1 MAGNALAACKDTSK
15 QAWLLPR
22 QAKGCPPAAAME
34 QTPAQ
39 QPGPPITRVWPKLAQ
54 YLSVVDALA
63 AAQASK
69 AWHHAVT
76 DASPWAPRRIDGAKA
91 AVAACEAAAAAARAT
106 ANVPHKYRRSRLMD
120 LEDRPA
126 YRNFVSGEV
135 GALSLA
141 RILGAC
147 SLHGKFVDLGSGTGR
162 PLVYAATLG
171 LFEEL
176 IGLELLDGYVRSS
189 RETLAH
195 VECKW
200 SIHQRDFVSDEGAA
214 VWRDAD
220 VVFAASTVF
229 DEAQMARIAA
239 RAAALKRG
247 ARVVTLDV
255 ALPSPH
261 FAVEWVVACPDCS
274 WGAARAFVQR
284 RV

>member
-1 MAGNALAACKDTSK
+1 
-15 QAWLLPR
+15 
-22 QAKGCPPAAAME
+22 ME
-34 QTPAQ
+34 QASAQ
-39 QPGPPITRVWPKLAQ
+39 QPSPPITPPGPPITTVWPKLAQ

-106 ANVPHKYRRSRLMD
+106 ANVRPRYRRSRLMD

-147 SLHGKFVDLGSGTGR
+147 SLDGKFVDLGSGTGR

-171 LFEEL
+171 LFKEV

-195 VECKW
+195 VESKW
-200 SIHQRDFVSDEGAA
+200 SIHQQDFVSEEGAA

-239 RAAALKRG
+239 RAAALNRG
-247 ARVVTLDV
+247 AWVVTLDI

-261 FAVEWVVACPDCS
+261 FAVEWLIKCPDCS

>member
-1 MAGNALAACKDTSK
+1 
-15 QAWLLPR
+15 
-22 QAKGCPPAAAME
+22 ME
-34 QTPAQ
+34 QASAQ
-39 QPGPPITRVWPKLAQ
+39 QPGPPITTAWPKLAQ

-91 AVAACEAAAAAARAT
+91 AVVACEAAAAAARAT
-106 ANVPHKYRRSRLMD
+106 ASVPHKYRRSRLM
-120 LEDRPA
+120 
-126 YRNFVSGEV
+126 EV
-135 GALSLA
+135 
-141 RILGAC
+141 
-147 SLHGKFVDLGSGTGR
+147 
-162 PLVYAATLG
+162 
-171 LFEEL
+171 

-229 DEAQMARIAA
+229 DEAQMARLAA

-261 FAVEWVVACPDCS
+261 FAVECVVACPDCS

>member
-1 MAGNALAACKDTSK
+1 
-15 QAWLLPR
+15 
-22 QAKGCPPAAAME
+22 ME
-34 QTPAQ
+34 QASAQ
-39 QPGPPITRVWPKLAQ
+39 QPGPPITPPVPPITTAWPKLAQ

-91 AVAACEAAAAAARAT
+91 AVAACEAAAAAARAK
-106 ANVPHKYRRSRLMD
+106 ANAPQQYRRSRLMD

-147 SLHGKFVDLGSGTGR
+147 SLDGKFVDLGSGTGR

-171 LFEEL
+171 SFAEVV
-176 IGLELLDGYVRSS
+176 GLELLDGYVRSS
-189 RETLAH
+189 RETLAQLDG
-195 VECKW
+195 CKW
-200 SIHQRDFVSDEGAA
+200 RIHQQDFVSEEGAA

-239 RAAALKRG
+239 RAAALNRG
-247 ARVVTLDV
+247 AWVVTLDV

-261 FAVEWVVACPDCS
+261 FAVEWLIKCPDCS

>member
-1 MAGNALAACKDTSK
+1 MA
-15 QAWLLPR
+15 
-22 QAKGCPPAAAME
+22 

-39 QPGPPITRVWPKLAQ
+39 QPGPPITPPVPPITTAWPKLAQ

-69 AWHHAVT
+69 AWHRAVT
-76 DASPWAPRRIDGAKA
+76 DASPWAPRRIEGAKA

-229 DEAQMARIAA
+229 DEAQMARLAA

-247 ARVVTLDV
+247 AWVVTLDV

-261 FAVEWVVACPDCS
+261 FVVEWVVACPDCS

-284 RV
+284 RL

>member
-1 MAGNALAACKDTSK
+1 MA
-15 QAWLLPR
+15 LPR
-22 QAKGCPPAAAME
+22 QSKGCPPAAAME
-34 QTPAQ
+34 QASAQ
-39 QPGPPITRVWPKLAQ
+39 QPGPPITTVWPKLAQ

-162 PLVYAATLG
+162 PLVYAATARR
-171 LFEEL
+171 
-176 IGLELLDGYVRSS
+176 VRGIN
-189 RETLAH
+189 RNRAPGRLRAVLA
-195 VECKW
+195 
-200 SIHQRDFVSDEGAA
+200 
-214 VWRDAD
+214 RDAGARR
-220 VVFAASTVF
+220 V
-229 DEAQMARIAA
+229 QMAR
-239 RAAALKRG
+239 
-247 ARVVTLDV
+247 
-255 ALPSPH
+255 PSAGLR
-261 FAVEWVVACPDCS
+261 F
-274 WGAARAFVQR
+274 
-284 RV
+284 